1 MSPPIPEL
9 PSLRPEARLFLAC
22 AATGPVSA
30 PAADLHSFVT
40 PELDWGWFAE
50 TARVHALLPLAQRRL
65 AEAGVMRPELEQ
77 QAKAV
82 ALRNLRLTAELLAL
96 ARGFEAGEIRL
107 LAWKGPALAMLA
119 WGDITL
125 REFRDLDL
133 VVFPE
138 DRARASALLERR
150 GYRLEGGRTGARARA
165 LSRSDCEAIYRNSAG
180 HRVELHWRFAAGL
193 FATRLTVADVWP
205 GRQAVT
211 LGGGRVE
218 TLGRA
223 DMLLALGEHGA
234 KHAWERLSWIADVGR
249 LVGDRE
255 VDWAVVFR
263 RARALGSER
272 MLLLGL
278 GLAEALLGAELPPA
292 VQGRRRAHPGLPRL
306 ATWVTERLFRATPG
320 HIPAGERRVFQL
332 RVRERRRDRV
342 RFILG
347 QTFGIGEGDFQAVE
361 LPPVL
366 YPLYYLL
373 RPLRVARRF
382 GAGFFAAL
390 VRR

>member
-1 MSPPIPEL
+1 MSVPIPEL
-9 PSLRPEARLFLAC
+9 PHLRPEARLLLAS
-22 AATGPVSA
+22 AALASA
-30 PAADLHSFVT
+30 PADQLHTCISPDF
-40 PELDWGWFAE
+40 DWTWFAE
-50 TARVHALLPLAQRRL
+50 TARVHAVLPLAHRRL
-65 AEAGVMRPELEQ
+65 AAAGIAPPELER
-77 QAKAV
+77 QATGV
-82 ALRNLRLTAELLAL
+82 ALRNLRLTTELLGL
-96 ARGFEAGEIRL
+96 ARAFEGREIRL

-138 DRARASALLERR
+138 DRARAGALLEER
-150 GYRLEGGRTGARARA
+150 GYQLEGGRTGARARA
-165 LSRSDCEAIYRNSAG
+165 LSRSGCEAIYRSPAG

-205 GRQAVT
+205 RRQMVT
-211 LGGGRVE
+211 LGGGRVD
-218 TLGRA
+218 TLGRG
-223 DMLLALGEHGA
+223 DLLLALGEHGA

-249 LVGDRE
+249 LAGDRE
-255 VDWAVVFR
+255 VEWAAVFR
-263 RARALGSER
+263 QARVLGSER

-278 GLAEALLGAELPPA
+278 RLAEALLGAELPPA
-292 VQGRRRAHPGLPRL
+292 VQERRRAHPGLPRL

-332 RVRERRRDRV
+332 RVRERLLDRV
-342 RFILG
+342 RFLAG
-347 QTFGIGEGDFQAVE
+347 QAFGIGEGDFQAVE
-361 LPPVL
+361 LPAAL

-373 RPLRVARRF
+373 RPFRLARRF
-382 GAGFFAAL
+382 GAGFFGAV